1 MQDEKLKDEKPW
13 SELKI
18 KEKARYLVKNITVEP
33 MLACYIIPSVLAS
46 LATQN
51 LNLEKACRVNLELGD
66 EVCTALEAR
75 QTANYTVEEIKVQ
88 QLVAGMSIWKTL
100 LQSSLPAVLI
110 MFLGSW
116 SDRRAK
122 RKPCMLL
129 PIVGEFLTS
138 IGLILC
144 TYFFYQLPME
154 VAGVTEALFPALT
167 GGWMTMFMAIFSYIG
182 DVTTLETRTLRIG
195 VVNVFCSIGI
205 PIGTALSGVLYKQI
219 GFYGVFSLAALL
231 YVFSFTY
238 GLFRIKEAKKPH
250 VQYVF
255 EDKKPSNGSAPTT
268 VKTADNWIIN
278 NDKSKDKDNYQVIK
292 EEKRPNRLVWFLK
305 DFFDL
310 QHIRDTMAVAFK
322 EGSHNR
328 RKRVIL
334 LMIVVMVVIGP
345 MHGEMTVMYLFTRYR
360 FNWNE
365 VDYSIFS
372 TYSMITN
379 LIGTVISVGV
389 FSHMLKIDDALIGV
403 MSCMSKILAGFVYA
417 TATTTWMIYLA
428 PLVDIV
434 NGTSFIAMR
443 SIASKLVPPEELG
456 KVNSLFGVCEALMPL
471 VYGPM
476 YSAVYAATMN
486 TMPGAFFI
494 LGGALTVPAVLIF
507 GWMYTE
513 HKKDARFA
521 ANVKGQNQTDN
532 NKDATKNYSKER
544 EALKTIRIDPIATTP
559 SYTSTLTSV
568 GLDNSGFEPDVEQNV
583 H

>member
-1 MQDEKLKDEKPW
+1 MQDEKIKDEKPW
-13 SELKI
+13 AELKI
-18 KEKARYLVKNITVEP
+18 KEKARYLIKNITVEP

-51 LNLEKACRVNLELGD
+51 LNLEKACRVNLALGD

-75 QTANYTVEEIKVQ
+75 QTANYTAEETKVQ

-182 DVTTLETRTLRIG
+182 DVTTLEARTLRIG

-238 GLFRIKEAKKPH
+238 GLFRIKEEKKPQ

-255 EDKKPSNGSAPTT
+255 QEKKAANNCPPVQTI
-268 VKTADNWIIN
+268 KTENWII
-278 NDKSKDKDNYQVIK
+278 NDKSKDKDNNQVPK
-292 EEKRPNRLVWFLK
+292 EVKRPNKLVLFLK

-310 QHIRDTMAVAFK
+310 QHIRDTMEVAFK
-322 EGSHNR
+322 DGSHNR

-513 HKKDARFA
+513 HKKDARFSNSA
-521 ANVKGQNQTDN
+521 KGQNQSDN
-532 NKDATKNYSKER
+532 NKDTNKCSKEK
-544 EALKTIRIDPIATTP
+544 EALKSIRIDAIATTP

-568 GLDNSGFEPDVEQNV
+568 GLDNSGFEPDVDQNV